1 MEPAPS
7 VGSFFAMSA
16 FLDGLLAGYAIAVPV
31 GAIAILILETAMRR
45 GFAEGFA
52 AGAGA
57 ATVDLVYASLAGLA
71 GQVLAPALAPA
82 AAALRLA
89 SAAILIG
96 LGAWGLWRLFMTR
109 ASASSEVRALLPG
122 GRLRTFAQFVGLTLL
137 NPMTV
142 AYFAALM
149 LGQNARAPLTGLD
162 RLTFVAGVAVASFS
176 WQTVLAWLGALA
188 HRRLSPRVQFWTGV
202 LGNGL
207 VMLLGARMLFP
218 A

>member
-1 MEPAPS
+1 MN
-7 VGSFFAMSA
+7 V

-45 GFAEGFA
+45 GFVEGFA

-71 GQVLAPALAPA
+71 GQILAPLLAPA
-82 AAALRLA
+82 AAGLRLA
-89 SAAILIG
+89 SAAVLMG
-96 LGAWGLWRLFMTR
+96 LGVWGLGRLVSTR
-109 ASASSEVRALLPG
+109 GSSPGAVPTLRPG
-122 GRLRTFAQFVGLTLL
+122 GALRTFFQFVGLTLL

-149 LGQNARAPLTGLD
+149 LGQNARAPITGLD
-162 RLTFVAGVAVASFS
+162 RLAFVAGVAVASFS
-176 WQTVLAWLGALA
+176 WQTLLAGLGALA
-188 HRRLSPRVQFWTGV
+188 HRRLSPRVRFWTGV
-202 LGNGL
+202 LGNSL
-207 VMLLGARMLFP
+207 VALLGARLLFP